1 MALLEGGS
9 WHNQLMT
16 RKAGRRGGAAAEPFD
31 ESIAA
36 ALDAA
41 GDRTLAQASR
51 AGKKNYAQ
59 ALSNALAR
67 KVADAL
73 RPEFRGILP
82 DEHGG
87 GAESRARTKKGF
99 KKLDVNYST
108 LELGLALG
116 VSLKSVN
123 FPEGKANN
131 YAKNVTR
138 VDNELRAEAEDYHAR
153 QPFAVLVALY
163 FVPIDAT
170 ANATAKKP
178 SSFGHMVRVLRH
190 RALRTRIDDP
200 PSLFEKI
207 YIGLY
212 VPEGPDRGSVSFF
225 DVERAPPWRGFPNR
239 EVLGFA
245 EVIQVIKRT
254 FVERN
259 KTEFVWADRGITAQD
274 LGMPDETS

>member
-1 MALLEGGS
+1 MVSRAGGR
-9 WHNQLMT
+9 T
-16 RKAGRRGGAAAEPFD
+16 AAIRPLD

-41 GDRTLAQASR
+41 GDRAVAQQSQSA
-51 AGKKNYAQ
+51 KKNYAQ
-59 ALSNALAR
+59 ALSNVLAR

-73 RPEFRGILP
+73 RQDFPGILP
-82 DEHGG
+82 DEDGR

-153 QPFAVLVALY
+153 QPFAVLAALY
-163 FVPIDAT
+163 FVPVA
-170 ANATAKKP
+170 AAGNATEKKP
-178 SSFGHMVRVLRH
+178 SSFGHMVRILRH

-212 VPEGPDRGSVSFF
+212 VPEGSDRGKVSFF
-225 DVERAPPWRGFPNR
+225 DVERAPPWKGFPNP
-239 EVLGFA
+239 VLGFA
-245 EVIQVIKRT
+245 QVIEEIRRLFT
-254 FVERN
+254 ERN
-259 KTEFVWADRGITAQD
+259 KTEFVWADRGVTAED
-274 LGMPDETS
+274 VAMPENEGSQIDDVD

>member
-1 MALLEGGS
+1 MGKRTA
-9 WHNQLMT
+9 
-16 RKAGRRGGAAAEPFD
+16 RRRVVID
-31 ESIAA
+31 ETIVA

-41 GDRTLAQASR
+41 GDRRAAQASQS
-51 AGKKNYAQ
+51 AKKNYAQ
-59 ALSNALAR
+59 ALSNELAR

-73 RPEFRGILP
+73 RPDFPGILP
-82 DEHGG
+82 DEHGK

-99 KKLDVNYST
+99 KKLDVNFST

-116 VSLKSVN
+116 VSIKSVN

-163 FVPIDAT
+163 FVPVEAAENST
-170 ANATAKKP
+170 GKKP
-178 SSFGHMVRVLRH
+178 SSFGHMVRTLRY
-190 RALRTRIDDP
+190 RAMRSRTDDP
-200 PSLFEKI
+200 ASLFEKI

-212 VPEGPDRGSVSFF
+212 VPEGPDRGKVAFF
-225 DVERAPPWRGFPNR
+225 DVEDDPPWSGAPERTIGFR
-239 EVLGFA
+239 A
-245 EVIQVIKRT
+245 VIESIRRT

-259 KTEFVWADRGITAQD
+259 KTEFTWADRGVATDDPSTAE
-274 LGMPDETS
+274 DEAVEADDAD